1 MVLDVNLNQTI
12 SELLQSRYTKEVSDS
27 IQRLTSGLK
36 INDAA
41 DDIGGFI
48 TSSSLQTNTSALR
61 QGIENGNEGLAL
73 VEVSNKALDNQTDIL
88 TNIKAKLELAR
99 LDSTSTDS
107 AEAIRVDIVDLL
119 TQFDE
124 IASDVNYNNTYTLQN
139 SDSDTGLSIPIT
151 IIFDPSSS
159 STVTTEAIQSNTDG
173 LGLSTLKELNSA
185 ELTSSVAIAQ
195 LDVID
200 DAIESIED
208 YENSFNLTQ
217 GEIESAVT
225 NLTGIEKTT
234 AASNASI
241 TNADLDKENATLD
254 KYRLLEQ
261 SSEFAFVQAN
271 ITQSIVLKLLSTSL
285 SIDPIEYSES
295 KDKVTYG
302 TNDKDNVFTT
312 TNDYVYEPTTSSNN
326 NFASNTSSNNAGTN
340 SSNNSSV
347 NSDI

>member
-1 MVLDVNLNQTI
+1 
-12 SELLQSRYTKEVSDS
+12 
-27 IQRLTSGLK
+27 
-36 INDAA
+36 
-41 DDIGGFI
+41 
-48 TSSSLQTNTSALR
+48 
-61 QGIENGNEGLAL
+61 
-73 VEVSNKALDNQTDIL
+73 
-88 TNIKAKLELAR
+88 
-99 LDSTSTDS
+99 
-107 AEAIRVDIVDLL
+107 
-119 TQFDE
+119 
-124 IASDVNYNNTYTLQN
+124 
-139 SDSDTGLSIPIT
+139 
-151 IIFDPSSS
+151 
-159 STVTTEAIQSNTDG
+159 
-173 LGLSTLKELNSA
+173 
-185 ELTSSVAIAQ
+185 
-195 LDVID
+195 
-200 DAIESIED
+200 
-208 YENSFNLTQ
+208 LTQ